1 MGLKMKNINIMGFHQ
16 FLGEGSHKKTI
27 CMGNCLKRG
36 AWPICREICKN
47 RVEGVAVFLA
57 GGGVDTSMHTELI
70 LVGLN

>member
-1 MGLKMKNINIMGFHQ
+1 MGLKIKNVNIKEVQQ
-16 FLGEGSHKKTI
+16 FLAEGGHKETI
-27 CMGNCLKRG
+27 YMGYCLKRE

-57 GGGVDTSMHTELI
+57 GWGVDTSMHTELI